1 MRFRQLGMSGLR
13 VSEVGLGCNNFGG
26 RLEFEASKEVLVAAF
41 EAGITLFDTA
51 DIYGGNGASEEI
63 MGEVIKPFRHEIVL
77 ATKFGM
83 DMGDRDVARGSRRY
97 LMRALEASL
106 RRLQTDH
113 IDLYQLHQPDP
124 LTPIEETLT
133 ALTDAIHQGKIRY
146 IGSSNFASWQLV
158 EAELIAR
165 TLGAERFISAQNH
178 YSMVERTV
186 EDELIPA
193 ARKYGVG
200 ILPFYPLASGLLT
213 GKFHRGVAPV
223 AGTRLASRPQ
233 QLDNAEWDLIEKL
246 DHYAHDHGMELLDL
260 AFAYLLGESQV
271 SSVIAGATSRAQ
283 VERNVATQGH
293 ALTADEL
300 SEVRSLCAAGST
312 PSA

>member
-26 RLEFEASKEVLVAAF
+26 RLEFEPSKEVIVAAF

-124 LTPIEETLT
+124 LTPIEETLA

-146 IGSSNFASWQLV
+146 VGSSNFAGWQLV

-165 TLGAERFISAQNH
+165 TLGTQRFISAQNH
-178 YSMVERTV
+178 YSMVERTI
-186 EDELIPA
+186 EMELVPA

-213 GKFHRGVAPV
+213 GKFQRGVAPV
-223 AGTRLASRPQ
+223 SGTRLASRPQ
-233 QLDNAEWDLIEKL
+233 QLENAAWDLIERL
-246 DHYAHDHGMELLDL
+246 DHYARDHGMELLDL

-283 VERNVATQGH
+283 VERNVATQAH
-293 ALTADEL
+293 TLTADEL
-300 SEVRSLCAAGST
+300 SEVRSLCAAGDT
-312 PSA
+312 LLA